1 MIDIIV
7 TSEKP
12 ESGNYRE
19 FYFKNEK
26 YKNCIVL
33 YRNNWDDFYYKTLF
47 NAWYYD
53 NECKAHD
60 IGKIKIYTK
69 EYDYPSNNYEI
80 IKYLAE
86 SFNVKIENNENIEFK
101 ISQQLNENFCSLGQ
115 SINYYIN
122 LKENVSEYKKILKR
136 LNDIATDDNLKKK
149 FINYDGVKI
158 SLLRESSANK
168 ALEEARDY
176 LKGEEKSNDLSFTLR
191 YTAPYS
197 SLDTDIN
204 FNFSKHEIFPYRINA
219 LVGKNGT
226 GKTSLM
232 TRLADLLSG
241 FSDDKDEDYKAS
253 FAGERPKFEKIISIS
268 YSAFDSFKKK
278 KYEDSLYSYVYCGIQ
293 TENGN
298 LSLDQLKENFKKSLE
313 KVKELGRHEDWKS
326 ILSELLE
333 NKHEEIIEQIE
344 TYLGE
349 ENSKSFELSS
359 GQQILISTIT
369 EVLSNIEK
377 ESIILF
383 DEPEIHLH
391 PNAISNVM
399 RMFNKMLEKY
409 NSYAIF
415 ATHSPIILQE
425 LLSESVIVLN
435 RIENIL
441 STRKPIIECFGEEI
455 SDITS
460 EIFNVLVS
468 ESNYKSILKLASI
481 KMEEAEVLKFF
492 KGKLGLSARIY
503 LRNLYEKG
511 E

>member
-19 FYFKNEK
+19 FYSKNKK
-26 YKNCIVL
+26 YKNCMVL
-33 YRNNWDDFYYKTLF
+33 YSNNWDDFYYKTLF

-53 NECKAHD
+53 NECKAYD

-69 EYDYPSNNYEI
+69 EYDYPGNDYEI

-86 SFNVKIENNENIEFK
+86 SFDAKIGNNENIEFK

-122 LKENVSEYKKILKR
+122 LKENVPNYKKILKR
-136 LNDIATDDNLKKK
+136 LNDIVTDDNLKKE
-149 FINYDGVKI
+149 FIAYDGVKV

-168 ALEEARDY
+168 ALEEASDY
-176 LKGEEKSNDLSFTLR
+176 LKGEEKLNDLSFTLH
-191 YTAPYS
+191 YIAPYS
-197 SLDTDIN
+197 SLYTDIN

-219 LVGKNGT
+219 LIGKNGT

-278 KYEDSLYSYVYCGIQ
+278 KYENSLYSYVYCGIQ

-298 LSLDQLKENFKKSLE
+298 LSLDQLKENFKKSFE
-313 KVKELGRHEDWKS
+313 KVKELGRYEDWKS

-344 TYLGE
+344 IYLYKK
-349 ENSKSFELSS
+349 NSKNFELSS

-399 RMFNKMLEKY
+399 RMFNKMLDKY
-409 NSYAIF
+409 DSYAIF

-435 RIENIL
+435 RIEDDLI
-441 STRKPIIECFGEEI
+441 SRKPTIECFGEGI
-455 SDITS
+455 STIILDIFDVS
-460 EIFNVLVS
+460 NS
-468 ESNYKSILKLASI
+468 ESNYRSILKLASEQ
-481 KMEEAEVLKFF
+481 MSELEVLEFF
-492 KGKLGLSARIY
+492 KGNLGLNARIY
-503 LRNLYEKG
+503 LKSLY
-511 E
+511 